1 MSSPPPRLRRTGCE
15 PIAGPEQERTMDR
28 PVLNSMLLGS
38 TNPDRLKA
46 WYRDCF
52 HAETNTYGT
61 LDLGGFGL
69 IVEQRDDVDAKAGEP
84 GRFIVNFSVDDIEQ
98 TAAHLRTHDVDWLV
112 EPEDRGP
119 GYFAT
124 LIDPDGNYV
133 QIIQMK
139 PEYYANL

>member
-1 MSSPPPRLRRTGCE
+1 MSSPPARLRRTGCE
-15 PIAGPEQERTMDR
+15 PIAGSEQETAMDR

-38 TNPDRLKA
+38 TDPDRLKD
-46 WYRDCF
+46 WYRTAF
-52 HAETNTYGT
+52 HAETNSYGT

-69 IVEQRDDVDAKAGEP
+69 IVEHRDDVDAKGLEP
-84 GRFIVNFSVDDIEQ
+84 GRFIINFSVDDIEQ
-98 TAAHLRTHDVDWLV
+98 TAAHLRSLDVTWLV

-139 PEYYANL
+139 PEYYTNL